1 MERCGRIKAMASSDS
16 SSGGNG
22 DRDVFGSLPNTRP
35 QRRSARRDRTGAKA
49 KPAASG
55 PASAGATAQG
65 KAPARTEPNAAAP
78 ASAGARAKPAA
89 PAGAAAQP
97 KRATPAKPAA
107 RAGAAAQPKRATPA
121 KPAAP
126 AAAAKAAPPRAGAS
140 ESATDAAPPRAA
152 TSKIPPAGYAT
163 PRGDD
168 GVPRGAELVTTA
180 VQAAGEL
187 AQIGLAAGGRALK
200 SALGRLPRP

>member
-1 MERCGRIKAMASSDS
+1 MASSDS

-35 QRRSARRDRTGAKA
+35 QRRSARRDRAGAKA

-55 PASAGATAQG
+55 PAKAEATRKAKPAARARPTAQAKAAAGA
-65 KAPARTEPNAAAP
+65 KPA
-78 ASAGARAKPAA
+78 ARAKPAA
-89 PAGAAAQP
+89 QVEPAGRAKPTAKATSAAE
-97 KRATPAKPAA
+97 AKPAA
-107 RAGAAAQPKRATPA
+107 QARPAAQA
-121 KPAAP
+121 KPAA
-126 AAAAKAAPPRAGAS
+126 
-140 ESATDAAPPRAA
+140 DAAPPRAS

-163 PRGDD
+163 PRDDD
-168 GVPRGAELVTTA
+168 GVPHGAELVTTA

>member
-1 MERCGRIKAMASSDS
+1 MERCGRIMAMASSDS

-35 QRRSARRDRTGAKA
+35 QRRSARRDRAGAKA
-49 KPAASG
+49 KPAVSG
-55 PASAGATAQG
+55 QASAGAAAKE
-65 KAPARTEPNAAAP
+65 KAPARTKPTAEPGAAAQ

-89 PAGAAAQP
+89 
-97 KRATPAKPAA
+97 
-107 RAGAAAQPKRATPA
+107 RAGAAAP
-121 KPAAP
+121 
-126 AAAAKAAPPRAGAS
+126 AKAAPPRAS
-140 ESATDAAPPRAA
+140 TSKSATDATPPRAT
-152 TSKIPPAGYAT
+152 TSNIPPAGYAT

-168 GVPRGAELVTTA
+168 GVPHGAELVSTA

>member
-1 MERCGRIKAMASSDS
+1 MAMASSDS

-35 QRRSARRDRTGAKA
+35 QRRSARRDRAGAKA
-49 KPAASG
+49 KPAAPG
-55 PASAGATAQG
+55 PASAGA
-65 KAPARTEPNAAAP
+65 PAARGG
-78 ASAGARAKPAA
+78 AGAQA
-89 PAGAAAQP
+89 
-97 KRATPAKPAA
+97 KRATRAKPAA
-107 RAGAAAQPKRATPA
+107 RAGT
-121 KPAAP
+121 
-126 AAAAKAAPPRAGAS
+126 AAAAKAAPPRATTS
-140 ESATDAAPPRAA
+140 KPATDAAPPRATTA
-152 TSKIPPAGYAT
+152 KIPPAGYAT

-168 GVPRGAELVTTA
+168 GVPHGAELVTTA

>member
-1 MERCGRIKAMASSDS
+1 MAMASSDS

-55 PASAGATAQG
+55 PASAGAAAQG
-65 KAPARTEPNAAAP
+65 KAPARTNPD
-78 ASAGARAKPAA
+78 
-89 PAGAAAQP
+89 AAAQASGGT
-97 KRATPAKPAA
+97 RAKPAA
-107 RAGAAAQPKRATPA
+107 RAGAAAQAKPATRA
-121 KPAAP
+121 KPAARGGA
-126 AAAAKAAPPRAGAS
+126 AAAAKPAAKATSPSAS
-140 ESATDAAPPRAA
+140 TAKPATDAAAPRASA
-152 TSKIPPAGYAT
+152 SKIPPAGYAT

-168 GVPRGAELVTTA
+168 GAPHGAELVTTV